1 MVSTTMIE
9 YRAVTKYVMGE
20 IIMNTLKKEGK
31 RLLFCTV
38 GALLVGFNL
47 STFVSAGGLFPGGF
61 AGATILIQEI
71 CRVFFSIELPYTL
84 VYIPLNLI
92 PIYIGLKYLGR
103 NFTLYSMYVIV
114 LGSILTDILPSFD
127 ITVDVLLIS
136 IFGGIINGTAIS
148 ICLTVGASG
157 GGTDFI
163 SIYFSEKKG
172 IDAWNYI
179 FMANIFILASAGV
192 LFGFDR
198 ALYSIIYQF
207 CTTQVIQLL
216 FKRYQKHTLLIIT
229 SKPHDVYERIRIL
242 THHDATLFRGTG
254 CYMGGEVEMLYSVIG
269 SEEVSKVIRG
279 IREIDPKAFINTFKT
294 EQIDGRFY
302 KRPND

>member
-1 MVSTTMIE
+1 MVE
-9 YRAVTKYVMGE
+9 YMSDCEKLEVL
-20 IIMNTLKKEGK
+20 IMERLKKEGK
-31 RLLFCTV
+31 RFLFCTL
-38 GALLVGFNL
+38 GAVLVGLNL
-47 STFVSAGGLFPGGF
+47 STLVRAGGLFPGGF
-61 AGATILIQEI
+61 AGVTLLIQEI
-71 CRVFFSIELPYTL
+71 CRTFINMEVPYTL
-84 VYIPLNLI
+84 IYVPLNMI

-127 ITVDVLLIS
+127 VTADVLLIS
-136 IFGGIINGTAIS
+136 VFGGIINGTAIS
-148 ICLTVGASG
+148 LCLSVGASG

-179 FMANIFILASAGV
+179 FMANVCILVTAGV

-207 CTTQVIQLL
+207 CTTQVIQML

-229 SKPHDVYERIRIL
+229 SRAQEVYERIRIL
-242 THHDATLFRGTG
+242 THHDATLFKGTG
-254 CYMGGEVEMLYSVIG
+254 CYMGGEKDMLYSVIG
-269 SEEVSKVIRG
+269 SEDVARVISA
-279 IREIDPKAFINTFKT
+279 IKEIDPGAFINTFKT